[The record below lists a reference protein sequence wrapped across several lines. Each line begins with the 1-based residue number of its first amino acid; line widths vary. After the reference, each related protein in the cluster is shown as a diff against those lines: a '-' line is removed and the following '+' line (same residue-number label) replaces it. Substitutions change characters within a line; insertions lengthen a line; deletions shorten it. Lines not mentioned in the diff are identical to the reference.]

1 MLKKLI
7 ETINSEVNIITY
19 GVKNKSDLM
28 AKNIEFMS
36 DRRILQLLINSVFFV
51 AFSTIGIVNAIR
63 KPEVNQESIKE

>member
-1 MLKKLI
+1 MY
-7 ETINSEVNIITY
+7 INARITHIK
-19 GVKNKSDLM
+19 VMKID
-28 AKNIEFMS
+28 KNIEFMS